1 MLDTC
6 WATRVAFDMD
16 DVVAP
21 GVHEL
26 RAASSTW
33 DSRTDAGPDFVGLF
47 QTWPQ
52 RTRRIG
58 LGRGAKRA
66 LAQQV
71 ARPAQTFRAR
81 AILDRSGNWLADIRR
96 RCRQDIG
103 NPGQV

>member
-26 RAASSTW
+26 RAAGSTVGQMLVPTLSASSKRGRSVRDAF
-33 DSRTDAGPDFVGLF
+33 DSAAVPNALWPNSWRGP
-47 QTWPQ
+47 P
-52 RTRRIG
+52 
-58 LGRGAKRA
+58 
-66 LAQQV
+66 
-71 ARPAQTFRAR
+71 QTFRAR

-96 RCRQDIG
+96 RCRRDIG
-103 NPGQV
+103 NPRQV